1 MKEWLKKIIKR
12 LEKIEKKLK
21 KQRLNKEF
29 KIDPERYLF
38 NEKSIIDRALE
49 IIPLGKKEEK
59 FPMPEGFS
67 QLPKTPQ
74 PVVNNAQMAQNVDP
88 ITNLTQTET
97 ALLSPTEK
105 VIASR
110 T

>member
-1 MKEWLKKIIKR
+1 
-12 LEKIEKKLK
+12 
-21 KQRLNKEF
+21 LNREF

-38 NEKSIIDRALE
+38 NEKSIIDRGIELFKQDDKPAL
-49 IIPLGKKEEK
+49 
-59 FPMPEGFS
+59 PEGYS
-67 QLPKTPQ
+67 QLPETPQ
-74 PVVNNAQMAQNVDP
+74 PVVNNAQMAQNVNP
-88 ITNLTQTET
+88 ITNLTSTQE